1 LLQVTHFAN
10 SMLSIDNPTSWG
22 RTNLE
27 LISRLATNTS
37 ATGSV
42 APSPGSSHTAT
53 GGIAGGTVGGVVG
66 LTVVVGCITLLIRRR
81 KRRPGQEFGSANLP
95 NEIYPMEGKE
105 QQASLQEMDQSFARP
120 AELSEAGMFE
130 MESRQVSVSGLGDGR
145 RD

>member
-1 LLQVTHFAN
+1 
-10 SMLSIDNPTSWG
+10 MLSIDNPTSWG
-22 RTNLE
+22 RTKLE

-53 GGIAGGTVGGVVG
+53 GGIAGGIAGGTVGGVVG
-66 LTVVVGCITLLIRRR
+66 LTVVVGCITLLLRRR

-105 QQASLQEMDQSFARP
+105 QQGSLQEMDQSFARP
-120 AELSEAGMFE
+120 AELSEAGILE
-130 MESRQVSVSGLGDGR
+130 MESRQVSVSELGDGR